1 MSDKLFF
8 EQMEKTFGEKA
19 LINTPKAA
27 ALAGCSRQW
36 LLMRAKANKVYC
48 RPGLPVKF
56 SKDDIVKN
64 HACGWHKRAR
74 K

>member
-1 MSDKLFF
+1 MKDKLFLQ
-8 EQMEKTFGEKA
+8 QMEKTFGDKA

-27 ALAGCSRQW
+27 TLAGCSRQW
-36 LLMRAKANKVYC
+36 LLMLAKENRVYC

-56 SKDDIVKN
+56 SKDDVLKN
-64 HACGWHKRAR
+64 HACGWHKPER